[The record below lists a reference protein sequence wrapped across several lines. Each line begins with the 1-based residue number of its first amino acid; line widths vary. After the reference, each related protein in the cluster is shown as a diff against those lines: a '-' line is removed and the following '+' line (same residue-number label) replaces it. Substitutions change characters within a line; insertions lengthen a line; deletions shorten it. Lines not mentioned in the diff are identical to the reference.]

1 MCIFLCLCQTELFFA
16 LCCKELTKGIFD
28 GFFLKCND
36 LVWNCLI
43 IIFETYI
50 GQRNKRT
57 FKSGKC
63 IVTECSGDLTGTI
76 RTEVEENNGIIFF
89 YNRNRFA
96 SFIRDNRRKYKLICH
111 TVCIRSFHCF
121 HCIRCLYTGSGYQ
134 GIICLLDTI
143 PVIIT
148 IHCIITT
155 GNGCNLTYTNFLHFC
170 FQLFN
175 IIFSGSRR
183 CITAVQ
189 KCVYIYVC
197 QTMFFCHLKQ
207 TVQMCDMAVY
217 TTIR

>member
-1 MCIFLCLCQTELFFA
+1 MCIFLCLCQTKLFFA

-43 IIFETYI
+43 IIFEAYI

-96 SFIRDNRRKYKLICH
+96 SFTLSRMLSSGLLKRNRFPLSRTPHISRNSVAVLSSSAIWISYFSPVSK
-111 TVCIRSFHCF
+111 SF
-121 HCIRCLYTGSGYQ
+121 
-134 GIICLLDTI
+134 
-143 PVIIT
+143 
-148 IHCIITT
+148 
-155 GNGCNLTYTNFLHFC
+155 
-170 FQLFN
+170 
-175 IIFSGSRR
+175 
-183 CITAVQ
+183 
-189 KCVYIYVC
+189 
-197 QTMFFCHLKQ
+197 
-207 TVQMCDMAVY
+207 
-217 TTIR
+217 